1 MSTQSPQL
9 SSPCQLV
16 VELEASDKDKK
27 GLNEAKKLSK
37 EARDFVTSQQKDPQK
52 EAEPISKIQTSITK
66 LKEEA

>member
-27 GLNEAKKLSK
+27 GLNEAKKLAK